1 MFSGRLYSDAL
12 GGAPANSY
20 IGMYRYNVKV
30 LTDAMKNKAA

>member
-1 MFSGRLYSDAL
+1 LYSDAL

-30 LTDAMKNKAA
+30 MTDAMKK